1 MTTKDCAQRRPV
13 AHGADA
19 VEVPGAPRILPRKK
33 KQYGQVQFNTDIKY
47 GDWMNERTK
56 LHSEKKKL
64 QQEVE
69 SLKAD
74 ALNRMNAQTKLA
86 EDMET
91 KIVKLQEEMSFLRK
105 E

>member
-1 MTTKDCAQRRPV
+1 MK
-13 AHGADA
+13 
-19 VEVPGAPRILPRKK
+19 
-33 KQYGQVQFNTDIKY
+33 
-47 GDWMNERTK
+47 ERTK

-86 EDMET
+86 EDMES
-91 KIVKLQEEMSFLRK
+91 KIVKLQEEMSLLRQRVNQ
-105 E
+105 

>member
-19 VEVPGAPRILPRKK
+19 VGVPGAPRILLQERNNM
-33 KQYGQVQFNTDIKY
+33 GRSNLILMIKY
-47 GDWMNERTK
+47 GDWMKERTK
-56 LHSEKKKL
+56 LHSEKKITAR
-64 QQEVE
+64 VE

-86 EDMET
+86 EDMEPYSGNF
-91 KIVKLQEEMSFLRK
+91 KKK
-105 E
+105 

>member
-1 MTTKDCAQRRPV
+1 
-13 AHGADA
+13 
-19 VEVPGAPRILPRKK
+19 
-33 KQYGQVQFNTDIKY
+33 
-47 GDWMNERTK
+47 MNERTK

-74 ALNRMNAQTKLA
+74 ALNRMNAQNKLA

-105 E
+105 RVNQ